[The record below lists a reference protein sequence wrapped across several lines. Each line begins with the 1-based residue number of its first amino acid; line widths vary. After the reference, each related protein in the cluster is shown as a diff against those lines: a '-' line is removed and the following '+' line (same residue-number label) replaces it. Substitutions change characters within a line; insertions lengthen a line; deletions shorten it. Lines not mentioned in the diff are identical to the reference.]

1 MSLRKKLLALV
12 IIPVIVCTTLAI
24 VTSSL
29 NIRSQGIHGLEDK
42 SNALLTLNILEY
54 VENHQYGTSLFDV
67 EVEEQL
73 KGVTTIADTSAE
85 EYEFRIASMQPK
97 AKKHK
102 ANESEIPFLKKFE
115 EERIDGLTHID
126 EASNSLWVMRP
137 VYMDKEKGCMR
148 CHKLDKETGQKL
160 NDNDLRG
167 IFIIKSS
174 MSHFK
179 AKVKESILENSII
192 GIIIVIIVVI
202 IGILVLKTIMN
213 AVKQIVG
220 VSRNVSEGNLQS
232 RVKINTNDEL
242 HDLGDFINNMVES
255 LNNILQKVYEASNNL
270 IAGTSEITNIS
281 KIISDGAHNQVV
293 QFDEFS
299 SSVTNTTQNVISAND
314 LANESSRKAGMVEE
328 EMNKITTTISAIEK
342 SSQQIDQE
350 VKVIEDIARNINIL
364 ALNAAVEA
372 ARAGEHG
379 KGFAIVAAE
388 VRKLSQLTSQ
398 SSIKI
403 TEVASKSLNQ
413 VESGVEVIEQAG
425 KKIKQIIELVNQIAH
440 TLNEISDSTKEQT
453 RIMENNTSI
462 TNSNSSSADRLNGSA
477 AALSERAN
485 KLLDMVKLFKLSK

>member
-24 VTSSL
+24 VTSSI
-29 NIRSQGIHGLEDK
+29 NIRNQGIHGLEDK

-54 VENHQYGTSLFDV
+54 IENHQYGTSLFDI
-67 EVEEQL
+67 EAGEQL
-73 KGVTTIADTSAE
+73 AGVTSIADVEAE
-85 EYEFRIASMQPK
+85 QYEFRIASMQPK
-97 AKKHK
+97 SKKHT
-102 ANESEIPFLKKFE
+102 ATESEIPFLKKFE
-115 EERIDGLTHID
+115 EENIEGLTHID
-126 EASNSLWVMRP
+126 EATNSLWVMRP

-148 CHKLDKETGQKL
+148 CHKLDKETGLELK
-160 NDNDLRG
+160 DHDLRG
-167 IFIIKSS
+167 IFIVKSS
-174 MSHFK
+174 MEHLK
-179 AKVKESILENSII
+179 KKVNESIIENSLI
-192 GIIIVIIVVI
+192 GLIVVVI
-202 IGILVLKTIMN
+202 AVVIGILVLKRIVL
-213 AVKQIVG
+213 ALKQIVD
-220 VSRNVSEGNLQS
+220 VSRNVSEGNLQR
-232 RVKINTNDEL
+232 RVDINTKDEL
-242 HDLGDFINNMVES
+242 HALGNFINRMVES
-255 LNNILQKVYEASNNL
+255 LNSILQRVHEASNNL

-281 KIISDGAHNQVV
+281 QVISDGAHNQVV

-299 SSVTNTTQNVISAND
+299 SSVTNTTQNVISANK
-314 LANESSRKAGMVEE
+314 LANESSQKAGMVEE

-342 SSQQIDQE
+342 SSQQIDEE

-413 VESGVEVIEQAG
+413 VESGVGVIEEAG
-425 KKIKQIIELVNQIAH
+425 KKIKQIIELVNRIAH
-440 TLNEISDSTKEQT
+440 TLNEISDATKEQT
-453 RIMENNTSI
+453 RIMDNNSSI
-462 TNSNSSSADRLNGSA
+462 TSSNSSSANKLNDSA
-477 AALSERAN
+477 AVLSERAT